1 MNKYVQLS
9 KKFNNRFWISE
20 TDYRFLKRLSVTR
33 LSFHITASSN
43 VCLFCAL
50 CLFHGICYALID

>member
-20 TDYRFLKRLSVTR
+20 TSYRF
-33 LSFHITASSN
+33 
-43 VCLFCAL
+43 
-50 CLFHGICYALID
+50 